1 MSSRQPY
8 QGLSRKLVVAFDV
21 GTTYSGASYCILDP
35 GEVPKILGVARYP
48 AQEHLGGDNKIPS
61 ILYYDQEHV
70 VRAAGAEAL
79 QEHVIEQAEDENWV
93 KVEWWKLH
101 LRAKNL
107 PSSHIKDDDIPP
119 LPEGLDAVRVLSDF
133 MKYLLHC
140 TRRYIMESHASGSE
154 MWKSLEN
161 RTEFVLT
168 HPNGWEGRQQQQI
181 RHAAELAGLVPEGP
195 DGQSRLHLL
204 TEGEASLHF
213 CVTTVLTSDA
223 LSTPIACGD
232 DYDEQDTAP
241 GYKGVAILDA
251 GGGTVD
257 MSVYSMNFSPSISV
271 EEIAPAECR
280 LQGSVFVTLRAQQ
293 FLKSKLANSQFG
305 TTEMIQQMTKI
316 FDKTTKLGFRNAE
329 DPQYIK
335 FGTRRDND
343 PEFGIRSG
351 QLKLAGENIAKLFEP
366 SIEAI
371 AEAFRQQQQ
380 ASAVPISVTR
390 LFGPHSVAEI
400 LVQHAF
406 LVGGYAASDFLF
418 FSLQRDPA
426 FSDTVLCRPGSQ
438 LNKAVAD
445 GAVSFYIDHLVKT
458 RVAKVTYGTPVSIG
472 YDSSRLDHIARKH
485 TRVRSLAG
493 YWMLPDAFGS
503 IVKKGTRVSEEQES
517 RLRISKLG
525 ESAAQ
530 CSHITSRIHAY
541 SGDLSDA
548 IWMDEELD
556 SFTNRCTVYADTS
569 KAAKNLSQQTTRS
582 GDKFYRIDYEVVL
595 LFGLTELKAQ
605 ISWMEDV
612 RFLSSSAL
620 DR

>member
-1 MSSRQPY
+1 MVTEEWHVAGMSSRQPY
-8 QGLSRKLVVAFDV
+8 RGLSRKLVIAFDV

-61 ILYYDQEHV
+61 ILYYDQQHT
-70 VRAAGAEAL
+70 VRAAGGEAL
-79 QEHVIEQAEDENWV
+79 QEHIIEQAEDENWA

-101 LRAKNL
+101 LRSKNL

-133 MKYLLHC
+133 MKYLFHC
-140 TRRYIMESHASGSE
+140 TRSYIMESHTSGSDL
-154 MWKSLEN
+154 WKSLGN
-161 RTEFVLT
+161 RIDFVLT

-181 RHAAELAGLVPEGP
+181 RQAAELAGLIPEGP

-213 CVTTVLTSDA
+213 CVTTVLVSDA
-223 LSTPIACGD
+223 FSKMPIACS
-232 DYDEQDTAP
+232 DESDEEDATP

-257 MSVYSMNFSPSISV
+257 MSVYSMDFSPSVTV
-271 EEIAPAECR
+271 EEITPAECR

-293 FLKSKLANSQFG
+293 LLKSKLANSPFG
-305 TTEMIQQMTKI
+305 TADMIQQIAKI
-316 FDKTTKLGFRNAE
+316 FDKTTKLGFRSAE

-343 PEFGIRSG
+343 PELGIRSG
-351 QLKLAGENIAKLFEP
+351 QLKLAGEDIAKLFEP

-371 AEAFRQQQQ
+371 AEAFKQQQRT
-380 ASAVPISVTR
+380 STLPIS
-390 LFGPHSVAEI
+390 
-400 LVQHAF
+400 HAF

-418 FSLQRDPA
+418 SSLQRHPA
-426 FSDTVLCRPGSQ
+426 FSNTVLCRPGTQ

-445 GAVSFYIDHLVKT
+445 GAISFYIDHLVKT
-458 RVAKVTYGTPVSIG
+458 RVAKVTYGIPVAIR
-472 YDSSRLDHIARKH
+472 YDSSRLDHIARKN
-485 TRVRSLAG
+485 TKVLSLSG
-493 YWMLPDAFGS
+493 HWVLPNAFGS
-503 IVKKGTRVSEEQES
+503 ILNKGSRVSEEQES
-517 RLRISKLG
+517 RLRVSKVG
-525 ESAAQ
+525 ESASD
-530 CSHITSRIHAY
+530 CSHITSRIYAY
-541 SGDLSDA
+541 SGNLSDA
-548 IWMDEELD
+548 IWMDAEPG
-556 SFTNRCTVYADTS
+556 SFAIKCTVDADTS
-569 KAAKNLSQQTTRS
+569 KAAKKLSQQTALS

-605 ISWMEDV
+605 ISWMENGVEMRTPASIAYVED
-612 RFLSSSAL
+612 
-620 DR
+620 

>member
-1 MSSRQPY
+1 MGSRQPY
-8 QGLSRKLVVAFDV
+8 RGLSRKLVIAFDV
-21 GTTYSGASYCILDP
+21 GTTYSGASYCVLDP
-35 GEVPKILGVARYP
+35 GEVPKILRVARYP

-61 ILYYDQEHV
+61 ILYYDQERV

-119 LPEGLDAVRVLSDF
+119 LPEGLNAVRVLSDF
-133 MKYLLHC
+133 MKYLFQC
-140 TRRYIMESHASGSE
+140 TRSYIAESHASGSN
-154 MWKSLEN
+154 MWTSLEDHI
-161 RTEFVLT
+161 EYVLT

-181 RHAAELAGLVPEGP
+181 RQAAELAGLVPEGL

-213 CVTTVLTSDA
+213 CVTTLFASDSF
-223 LSTPIACGD
+223 STPIACTD
-232 DYDEQDTAP
+232 DCEVEDVTP

-257 MSVYSMNFSPSISV
+257 MSVYSMSLSPSVSV

-280 LQGSVFVTLRAQQ
+280 LQGSVFVTVRAQQ

-305 TTEMIQQMTKI
+305 TAEMIQQMTNI

-335 FGTRRDND
+335 FGTRRDSD

-351 QLKLAGENIAKLFEP
+351 QLKLAGEDIAKLFEP

-371 AEAFRQQQQ
+371 AEAFKQQQQ
-380 ASAVPISVTR
+380 ASDITIS
-390 LFGPHSVAEI
+390 
-400 LVQHAF
+400 HAF
-406 LVGGYAASDFLF
+406 LVGGYASSDFLF
-418 FSLQRDPA
+418 LSLQRHPA
-426 FSDTVLCRPGSQ
+426 FSDTILCRPGTQ

-458 RVAKVTYGTPVSIG
+458 RVAKVTYGIPVAIR
-472 YDSSRLDHIARKH
+472 YDSSRLDHIARKKTKILSFSGH
-485 TRVRSLAG
+485 
-493 YWMLPDAFGS
+493 WMLPNAFGS
-503 IVKKGTRVSEEQES
+503 ILKKARS
-517 RLRISKLG
+517 LCFHCL
-525 ESAAQ
+525 SAARSPTPPVLSGNP
-530 CSHITSRIHAY
+530 CFRGARIPAA
-541 SGDLSDA
+541 SFGNLSDA
-548 IWMDEELD
+548 IWMDTEPD
-556 SFTNRCTVYADTS
+556 SFTKKCTVYADTS
-569 KAAKNLSQQTTRS
+569 KAAKTLSPQISPS
-582 GDKFYRIDYEVVL
+582 GAEFYRIDYDVVL

-605 ISWMEDV
+605 ISWMENGV
-612 RFLSSSAL
+612 EKRYGL
-620 DR
+620 